1 VSGRKPPRCH
11 PFGYQAEVFTA
22 LVVDPSDPNF
32 TKMGELNVVG
42 RLAPRANAD
51 QLKAELLRLSGVIP
65 SLQNSREQIAQDDV
79 AVLKDARYQPI
90 LLAIF
95 GISGKE
101 HGELAVLDPY
111 DHRIVALSGIIR
123 RIRRQNAERKRALRS
138 SS

>member
-1 VSGRKPPRCH
+1 M
-11 PFGYQAEVFTA
+11 
-22 LVVDPSDPNF
+22 DPSDPNF

-42 RLAPRANAD
+42 RLAPRADAD
-51 QLKAELLRLSGVIP
+51 QLEAELVRLSGVIP

-101 HGELAVLDPY
+101 HRELAVLDPY
-111 DHRIVALSGIIR
+111 DHRIVALYGIIR
-123 RIRRQNAERKRALRS
+123 RIRRQNAEKETSASGRPRSYGLNALRPHWNGS
-138 SS
+138 PGGPFEV